1 MEAVFRGYEIKN
13 RKGLNHWHSLL
24 EEWMLTIERYCRIM
38 DGGDAP
44 YFYNERANIGLLA
57 GSAWRCGWIALEEFQ
72 SLKGY
77 RNQKKTNGRIDL
89 WLATE
94 KEEELVEAKY
104 NLLSLNAKDMEKQVV
119 NTMLEAQ
126 NDAKRSGGVYPKLNA
141 IAVGFFPVYVTI
153 DRTDDID
160 EVIED
165 ALEAFQGYDYHAIAW
180 SFPKETRDMECEGNR
195 YIPGIVMMVKN
206 TKHC

>member
-1 MEAVFRGYEIKN
+1 MRLRN

-44 YFYNERANIGLLA
+44 YFYNERANVGLLA
-57 GSAWRCGWIALEEFQ
+57 GAAWRCGWVALEEFQ

-94 KEEELVEAKY
+94 RDEELVEAKY
-104 NLLSLNAKDMEKQVV
+104 NLLSLNSIDMEKQVAS
-119 NTMLEAQ
+119 TMLEAQ
-126 NDAKRSGGVYPKLNA
+126 KDAKRSGGVYPDLNA
-141 IAVGFFPVYVTI
+141 IAIGFFPVYATLG
-153 DRTDDID
+153 RTDDID
-160 EVIED
+160 EVIGD
-165 ALEAFQGYDYHAIAW
+165 ALDIFKGYDYHAMAW
-180 SFPKETRDMECEGNR
+180 SFPRETRNIEYEGSR
-195 YIPGIVMMVKN
+195 YIPGVIMLIKN
-206 TKHC
+206 TKHP